1 MRKLIKN
8 IFFISSL
15 IFFFAGIIN
24 AEEDDNI
31 TNKISSFTAK
41 LKGGEVELNWK
52 LINPSSLNKFKIES
66 KKNEAELFNSLTDVL
81 FSSFRK
87 KEETDSTVVYSYTYN
102 DKPQENGVYF
112 YKVTVYDIFNKI
124 ISSEEIKIGITGV
137 PEFKLHQNNPNPF
150 NPSTIISYQVL
161 IPTDVQLKVY
171 SMTGKLVDILVEGFQ
186 TPGTYSINFNISK
199 YSDMSSGIYFYK
211 LETNYNSDIK
221 KMIFTK

>member
-1 MRKLIKN
+1 MIKN

>member
-1 MRKLIKN
+1 MIKN
-8 IFFISSL
+8 ILFISIL
-15 IFFFAGIIN
+15 MFFFASIIN
-24 AEEDDNI
+24 AEEDQSI

-52 LINPSSLNKFKIES
+52 LINPSNLNKFKIES
-66 KKNEAELFNSLTDVL
+66 KKKGSELFNSLTDVL

-87 KEETDSTVVYSYTYN
+87 KEEEDSAVVYSYTYN

-186 TPGTYSINFNISK
+186 TPGTYSINFNTSK

>member
-186 TPGTYSINFNISK
+186 TPGTYSINFNTSK